1 MVHVH
6 VHVQLYVVYLT
17 SQRVLSKFVC
27 VIGLLNCDI
36 IKIPLDFFMLWKKMP
51 VLKKSLMKVRI
62 VQLTL
67 LNVYR
72 AKLSMLP

>member
-1 MVHVH
+1 MHE
-6 VHVQLYVVYLT
+6 LYMYMYVVYLT
-17 SQRVLSKFVC
+17 SQKVLSKFVC

-36 IKIPLDFFMLWKKMP
+36 FKIPVDFFMLWKKMP
-51 VLKKSLMKVRI
+51 VLKKSLMKVRM

-67 LNVYR
+67 LNVYC